1 VLVALIGG
9 GAYLKVSG
17 GTNNAANDTKP
28 VTHGAVPSSPPT
40 VSPPARAA
48 GPPADPF
55 AGSPADHYGDGAA
68 GITIPA
74 AVAHGPY
81 SAAEVRAAYASVRKL
96 LIASNLDPATL
107 KGGSPTALANLLT
120 SAQRAYF
127 VQRLDQTGL
136 DSDGYQRSTRGWVA
150 SFAPGSTKLIGSVIK
165 VHGTMS
171 AGIGQVNGHEVLRI
185 HLDYVFVYPV
195 EPPGLPADWMRI
207 VDRNYGNVEF
217 ATWDDPGGAL
227 EAFLIQWN
235 EGGTAGA
242 RCDVNDGFIH
252 PQFPNGPASKV
263 KPSGT
268 PVNPYSQSA
277 PPANDN
283 ACHPTTGT

>member
-1 VLVALIGG
+1 VLVALLGG
-9 GAYLKVSG
+9 GAYLKLNG
-17 GTNNAANDTKP
+17 GASTAANDTKP
-28 VTHGAVPSSPPT
+28 VTHGATPTSPPT

-55 AGSPADHYGDGAA
+55 AGSPADQYANGTA

-74 AVAHGPY
+74 AAAHGPY

-107 KGGSPTALANLLT
+107 RGGSPTAFANLLT
-120 SAQRAYF
+120 SAQRTYF

-136 DSDGYQRSTRGWVA
+136 DSHGYQRSTRGWVA
-150 SFAPGSTKLIGSVIK
+150 SFAPGTTKLIGSVIK
-165 VHGTMS
+165 VHGTIS
-171 AGIGQVNGHEVLRI
+171 AGIAQVNGHEVLRI

-207 VDRNYGNVEF
+207 VDRNYGNVDF
-217 ATWDDPGGAL
+217 ATWDDPGGAP
-227 EAFLIQWN
+227 EAFLNLWN

-252 PQFPNGPASKV
+252 PQFPNGPGSKV

-277 PPANDN
+277 PPPTGN
-283 ACHPTTGT
+283 ACHTTTGT